1 MIYNNLKVGAP
12 STNSKVVKKAFE
24 SVYSDIG
31 ILCAEVGGV
40 WNPGTGEYYFGM
52 EPCYEAD
59 DKPQKDNSLAI
70 ILGSTF
76 GALFVASAA
85 MVIYMRKREK
95 AGKPVFNP
103 LTRTVNPNEMSAEI
117 LGLFQRKETADTR
130 HSHSTYKI

>member
-1 MIYNNLKVGAP
+1 MLCLAFVVVFILRPSIAIAAPLAATMIYNNLKVGAP

-95 AGKPVFNP
+95 AG
-103 LTRTVNPNEMSAEI
+103 
-117 LGLFQRKETADTR
+117 
-130 HSHSTYKI
+130 